1 MKNLQESNN
10 FRETVTPDSKSSNT
24 KNVKEFIEV
33 KILKNNNIDH
43 RRHDVICIL
52 DSSGNFEP

>member
-10 FRETVTPDSKSSNT
+10 FREAVTPDSKSSNT

-33 KILKNNNIDH
+33 KIKKKI
-43 RRHDVICIL
+43 I
-52 DSSGNFEP
+52 